1 MQARLL
7 FSVNHLPVPDTV
19 EGSGSVV
26 TKVKIKG
33 QLQHFDLV
41 CWALTLHL
49 SSPGSVFRPL
59 LVTHSLSSNRL
70 AE

>member
-1 MQARLL
+1 MQAGLH

-19 EGSGSVV
+19 EGNGSVV

>member
-1 MQARLL
+1 MQAGLH

-49 SSPGSVFRPL
+49 S
-59 LVTHSLSSNRL
+59 
-70 AE
+70 